1 MVTHITTLLSTAGS
15 SLTRLLRRYP
25 VTAFF
30 ILAYALTWPYMIV
43 DALGS
48 HGLLPFRLPM
58 LLFIPMGYGPTFA
71 ALILTSALA
80 GKTGIRTLLRRLL
93 LWRVGLSWYA
103 VAIFGPVILS
113 AITVLLYAGLT
124 GTPPVLPV
132 VSTQLL
138 ITAPLLFLI
147 GGLVN
152 GEEIGWRGFALPRL
166 QAKYSA
172 LTASLIL
179 GLLWALFHLPLFFT
193 RGDSFAST
201 SPLSFLVRM
210 IAAAILFT
218 WISNNTGGSL
228 LLAYLMHAASN
239 FWPRVLPLAAMA
251 APFAWLGDGVTI
263 LAVVLVVLIYGS
275 TRLSRKAIAEQRLLP
290 AGEPSIDVS
299 GTIREST
306 GSGSLI

>member
-1 MVTHITTLLSTAGS
+1 V
-15 SLTRLLRRYP
+15 
-25 VTAFF
+25 
-30 ILAYALTWPYMIV
+30 ALFSAIV
-43 DALGS
+43 
-48 HGLLPFRLPM
+48 
-58 LLFIPMGYGPTFA
+58 
-71 ALILTSALA
+71 
-80 GKTGIRTLLRRLL
+80 
-93 LWRVGLSWYA
+93 
-103 VAIFGPVILS
+103 LS

-124 GTPPVLPV
+124 GTPPVLPG

-166 QAKYSA
+166 QAKYNA

-179 GLLWALFHLPLFFT
+179 GIVWALFHLPLFFT

-201 SPLSFLVRM
+201 PPLSFLIRM

-218 WISNNTGGSL
+218 WLSNNTGGSL

-263 LAVVLVVLIYGS
+263 LAVALVVLIYGS
-275 TRLSRKAIAEQRLLP
+275 THLSRKAVTEQRFAP
-290 AGEPSIDVS
+290 VDASSITVS
-299 GTIREST
+299 GTTREST
-306 GSGSLI
+306 G

>member
-1 MVTHITTLLSTAGS
+1 MATHFTTFISTAGS
-15 SLTRLLRRYP
+15 SHTRLLRRYP
-25 VTAFF
+25 LTAFF

-48 HGLLPFRLPM
+48 HGLLPFRLPV

-71 ALILTSALA
+71 ALIVTGALA
-80 GKTGIRTLLRRLL
+80 GKTGIRTLLGRLL
-93 LWRVGLSWYA
+93 LWRVRLSWYA
-103 VAIFGPVILS
+103 VAIFGAVVLS
-113 AITVLLYAGLT
+113 AITVMLYAGLS

-132 VSTQLL
+132 VSRQLL

-166 QAKYSA
+166 QTKHSA

-201 SPLSFLVRM
+201 PPLSFLIRM
-210 IAAAILFT
+210 LGAAILFT
-218 WISNNTGGSL
+218 WLSNNTGGSL

-239 FWPRVLPLAAMA
+239 FWPRVLPMAAMV

-263 LAVVLVVLIYGS
+263 LAVALVVLIYGP
-275 TRLSRKAIAEQRLLP
+275 THLSRNAVAELP
-290 AGEPSIDVS
+290 ILPTNQSPIGVS
-299 GTIREST
+299 GTTRENI
-306 GSGSLI
+306 G